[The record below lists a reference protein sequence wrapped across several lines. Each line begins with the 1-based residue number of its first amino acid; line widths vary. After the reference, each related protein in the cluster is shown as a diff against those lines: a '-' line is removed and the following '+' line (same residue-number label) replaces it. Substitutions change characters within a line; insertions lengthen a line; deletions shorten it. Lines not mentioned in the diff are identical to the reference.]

1 MSDTDDHGLLG
12 MLGRF
17 SEGDHEAQIPLH
29 QIIETVEER
38 GFGMMLFV
46 LTLPAFIPIP
56 VGGALSGPMVALLAL
71 QMIIGRHEP
80 WLPRRVLEKGPKR
93 GALEKLRKRLTPVL
107 RPLHALIKPRADW
120 IFENRVTFRLSG
132 VILFALAL
140 LLALPIPGTNYVFGL
155 ALLLFALAMIERD
168 GWLMILAWCVGFV
181 LIASAV
187 LLSGQIIEA
196 IGAMQDRV
204 SDLWQ
209 RIFI

>member
-1 MSDTDDHGLLG
+1 MSDEDDVGLLG

-17 SEGDHEAQIPLH
+17 AQGDPESHITLH
-29 QIIETVEER
+29 QIIDAVEES

-93 GALEKLRKRLTPVL
+93 GALANLRRRLSPVL
-107 RPLHALIKPRADW
+107 RPLHKLIKPRADW
-120 IFENRVTFRLSG
+120 IFENGLSFRFTG
-132 VILFALAL
+132 VILLLLAL
-140 LLALPIPGTNYVFGL
+140 LLALPIPGTNYLFGL
-155 ALLLFALAMIERD
+155 ALVLFALAMIERD
-168 GWLMILAWCVGFV
+168 GWLMMASWIVGFALIGTAVV
-181 LIASAV
+181 LS
-187 LLSGQIIEA
+187 SQIIEA
-196 IGAMQDRV
+196 FAAMQDRL

-209 RIFI
+209 RIVI

>member
-1 MSDTDDHGLLG
+1 MGDADDHGLLG
-12 MLGRF
+12 MLGQLAQ
-17 SEGDHEAQIPLH
+17 GDANEQITLD
-29 QIIETVEER
+29 QIIDEVEES

-93 GALEKLRKRLTPVL
+93 GALETLRRRLAPLL
-107 RPLHALIKPRADW
+107 RPLHKLIKPRAGW
-120 IFENRVTFRLSG
+120 IFENGISFRFTGMLLLLLS
-132 VILFALAL
+132 F

-155 ALLLFALAMIERD
+155 SLLLFALAMVERD
-168 GWLMILAWCVGFV
+168 GWLMIVSWLIGLT

-187 LLSGQIIEA
+187 LLSSQIFEA
-196 IGAMQDRV
+196 FGSMQDRM
-204 SDLWQ
+204 SDLWH
-209 RIFI
+209 RVFV